1 MPDISS
7 QENNKKLFFSGVV
20 ALTIA
25 NILVKVIGVFF
36 KIPLQHSIGDE
47 GMGYFNS
54 AYTIY
59 TLFFMIS
66 TAGLPVAV
74 SILVSQSRAK
84 GNLRRVRR
92 IFRLVL
98 ATFLVI
104 GTVGMLLMFFG
115 ARAFAGLI
123 KNEAS
128 YYCIMAIAPTI
139 FFICASSALRG
150 YFQGFQR
157 MYPTSVSE
165 VIEAIGKVLIG
176 ILAAKF
182 ALSRGYP
189 LPVVAAYAIV
199 GVTVGV
205 ALGMLY
211 MILSKLICERKGKL
225 TLLAPVDDDAEV
237 ESRRVLLGQLLKIA
251 LPIALTAS
259 VSSLTSM
266 LDLGI
271 MMRRLQ
277 SSGLMNAEEA
287 NAFYGNYTTLAVPM
301 FNLPPVLIYPISYS
315 IVPLLS
321 SLFAAGNRGRA
332 KQVIE
337 SALRFSAMLAIPCAL
352 GLSALA
358 GPILRLLYSDES
370 SATAAPM
377 LSILAIAVFF
387 VGMLA
392 VTNAVLQACGKA
404 HLPVV
409 SMVAGGAVKLVSSYI
424 LIGEIGTA
432 GTPVSTVL
440 CYVTAVVINMIFV
453 IKYTGIMP
461 SVVKTYVRPLFAS
474 ALGIACACLVYR
486 VLSERV
492 LGGDLSTLVSICI
505 AVLIYLPAVFL
516 LRCITEDD
524 VLVLPK
530 GERIARILRR
540 AHLLPSGKK
549 EA

>member
-1 MPDISS
+1 MSETNS
-7 QENNKKLFFSGVV
+7 GENKKLFFSGVV

-25 NILVKVIGVFF
+25 NILVKIIGVFF
-36 KIPLQHSIGDE
+36 KIPLQHMIGDE

-74 SILVSQSRAK
+74 SILVSESRAR
-84 GNLRRVRR
+84 GNLARVRR
-92 IFRLVL
+92 IFRVVII
-98 ATFLVI
+98 TFLSI
-104 GTVGMLLMFFG
+104 GAIGMLLMFFG
-115 ARAFAGLI
+115 SRGFASLI
-123 KNEAS
+123 KNESS

-139 FFICASSALRG
+139 FFICASSAMRG

-165 VIEAIGKVLIG
+165 VIEAVGKVAIG
-176 ILAAKF
+176 ILAARF
-182 ALSRGYP
+182 AISRGYS
-189 LPVVAAYAIV
+189 LPVVAAYAIC

-205 ALGMLY
+205 ALGMIY
-211 MILSKLICERKGKL
+211 MILSKIICERTGKL
-225 TLLAPVDDDAEV
+225 SLLAPENAEAGV
-237 ESRRVLLGQLLKIA
+237 EPSRELLLKLVKIA
-251 LPIALTAS
+251 LPITLTAS
-259 VSSLTSM
+259 VSSLTNM

-277 SSGLMNAEEA
+277 SAGLMNAEQA

-321 SLFAAGNRGRA
+321 SLFATENRNRA

-352 GLSALA
+352 GLSAMS

-370 SATAAPM
+370 SAIAAPM

-392 VTNAVLQACGKA
+392 VTNAVLQASGKA
-404 HLPVV
+404 HLPVI
-409 SMVAGGAVKLVSSYI
+409 SMVVGGIVKLVSSYI
-424 LIGEIGTA
+424 LIGAIGTA
-432 GTPVSTVL
+432 GTPISTVL
-440 CYVTAVVINMIFV
+440 CYVTAVVINMIFI
-453 IKYTGIMP
+453 IKNTGIMP

-474 ALGIACACLVYR
+474 AAGVAAACLVYR
-486 VLSERV
+486 ISADRII
-492 LGGDLSTLVSICI
+492 GDDLATLVSICVAAVIYVI
-505 AVLIYLPAVFL
+505 AVFV
-516 LRCITEDD
+516 LRCVTEADI
-524 VLVLPK
+524 LILPK
-530 GERIARILRR
+530 GERLARILRR
-540 AHLLPSGKK
+540 ARLIR
-549 EA
+549 